1 MAMGP
6 PSVATMPR
14 RLNLVRHLTKEELEA
29 RYRREKDSR
38 LKERLQAILLL
49 YEGKKTEDVADI
61 VRRVR
66 STIENW
72 IAAWNKSKHGLDGLI
87 PNFTGGPKPKMDES
101 EWDKIVSE
109 IENKGMTIR
118 DVAVYVKDTRGVN
131 YAYKTVWKVLRKE
144 KKVRYGKAYKMNA
157 KRPPDAEEILKK
169 I

>member
-14 RLNLVRHLTKEELEA
+14 RLNLVRHLTREELEA

-49 YEGKKTEDVADI
+49 YGGKKTEDVADI
-61 VRRVR
+61 VRRAR

-72 IAAWNKSKHGLDGLI
+72 ISAWNNSKHGLDGLI
-87 PNFTGGPKPKMDES
+87 PNFTGGPKPKMDAS
-101 EWDKIVSE
+101 EWDKIVRE

-144 KKVRYGKAYKMNA
+144 K
-157 KRPPDAEEILKK
+157 
-169 I
+169 